1 MSISNELY
9 AAAERTFYA
18 AGAKPKD
25 VAAILTR
32 LASDFQVTASVDGGL
47 LSMTQG
53 GAPVSVGTIIASYRQ
68 KFPRDFYGES
78 GSEVRFKDDLAGD
91 NAAKA
96 RFIKEKGY
104 EAWASLPLNE
114 KSAGA
119 QHVTTNAIPNAAM
132 KRADYM
138 RLTVAEKTK
147 LAAELGPAGIGRIM
161 ARK

>member
-1 MSISNELY
+1 MTITNELL
-9 AAAERTFYA
+9 AAAERTMHA
-18 AGAKPKD
+18 AGSKPKD
-25 VAAILTR
+25 VAAILNQ
-32 LASDFQVTASVDGGL
+32 LAADSQVECSVDGGL
-47 LSMTQG
+47 LAMKQG
-53 GAPVSVGTIIASYRQ
+53 GVPASVGSILAAHRA
-68 KFPRDFYGES
+68 KFPRAYYGET
-78 GSEVRFKDDLAGD
+78 GSEVRYKDDLADD

-104 EAWASLPLNE
+104 EAWAALPLNE

-119 QHVTTNAIPNAAM
+119 QHVTTDAIPNAAM

-147 LAAELGPAGIGRIM
+147 LAAEIGAAGIGRIM